1 MVGFDV
7 VLARVTLT
15 GGLVLFMIHYM
26 PGLRLVDLRGC
37 HGGVLFLVVPVCLVV
52 VVFAWDGMSLSGVVA
67 CWVHCPVYLGGG
79 AALWVECATVR

>member
-37 HGGVLFLVVPVCLVV
+37 HGGGLFLVVPVCLVV
-52 VVFAWDGMSLSGVVA
+52 VVFAWGGMVCHCLGWLRAGCTALYTWVVVLPCGLSV
-67 CWVHCPVYLGGG
+67 PQ
-79 AALWVECATVR
+79 